1 MRGRGQMTQR
11 TCCGGRRSAA
21 KWSTAIKIKIM
32 LFHPSPRCCL
42 LWKSLAGWR
51 TWRSW
56 LSSLH
61 SSSVSA
67 HSGPGSLDGS
77 TRLPSDSTDKVPHT
91 PVMLKE
97 VLHYLDIQQGQVVLD
112 MTFGGGGHTKAI
124 LSMVPEVQVLALDR
138 DPTAISLAEK
148 LAKETS
154 GRVTPLLGRF
164 SELEVL
170 LSDLKVKPGS
180 VDAVLLDAGCS
191 SMQMDQ
197 AERGFSLSKDGPL
210 DMRMDGDRYPEMPSA
225 ADVVDT
231 LDRQALASIL
241 TAYGEER
248 HARKIASAIVEARRI
263 SPITRTQQLANVV
276 AGSLPAAV
284 VYARKDRL
292 SRRAHIATKTFQAL
306 RIFVNDELNELHAGL
321 RAAREA
327 LRPGGRLCVI
337 TFHSLEDRLVKR
349 FLRGH
354 DLSNLDQQH
363 FSPREQ
369 GLWKERSA
377 PENAHWLPLRRKV
390 ITPEKDDVK
399 DNPRGRSAKLRA
411 ALRR

>member
-1 MRGRGQMTQR
+1 
-11 TCCGGRRSAA
+11 
-21 KWSTAIKIKIM
+21 
-32 LFHPSPRCCL
+32 
-42 LWKSLAGWR
+42 
-51 TWRSW
+51 
-56 LSSLH
+56 
-61 SSSVSA
+61 
-67 HSGPGSLDGS
+67 
-77 TRLPSDSTDKVPHT
+77 
-91 PVMLKE
+91 
-97 VLHYLDIQQGQVVLD
+97 

-276 AGSLPAAV
+276 AGSSTLCRFISCSVLQAEEGLHNMSDV
-284 VYARKDRL
+284 GKMYL
-292 SRRAHIATKTFQAL
+292 SEKTAQN
-306 RIFVNDELNELHAGL
+306 V
-321 RAAREA
+321 
-327 LRPGGRLCVI
+327 
-337 TFHSLEDRLVKR
+337 
-349 FLRGH
+349 
-354 DLSNLDQQH
+354 DLSHNSSL
-363 FSPREQ
+363 FS
-369 GLWKERSA
+369 LL
-377 PENAHWLPLRRKV
+377 HTFL
-390 ITPEKDDVK
+390 
-399 DNPRGRSAKLRA
+399 
-411 ALRR
+411 

>member
-1 MRGRGQMTQR
+1 
-11 TCCGGRRSAA
+11 
-21 KWSTAIKIKIM
+21 M

-154 GRVTPLLGRF
+154 RGLHIGRVTPLLGRF

-354 DLSNLDQQH
+354 DLSNLDQHH

>member
-1 MRGRGQMTQR
+1 MTQR

-354 DLSNLDQQH
+354 DLSNLDQHH